1 MDKSTAARLAAL
13 HLSIKI
19 NMSCSL
25 LEVISECAWLRIW
38 ISLRNCIISRVREG
52 LDGALVP
59 DFRVATFNLGR
70 DSEGVAAFARWGT
83 GPLVRFGVG
92 VDVTFAGSGAFEP
105 GGSED
110 GGSEPTTGLTGV
122 RKGDLNGLCSVLVA
136 SSSRRRFASGVDIFE
151 IGRAHV

>member
-1 MDKSTAARLAAL
+1 MCLVENLDIVAQLHNLARKRRFGRRP
-13 HLSIKI
+13 SP
-19 NMSCSL
+19 
-25 LEVISECAWLRIW
+25 
-38 ISLRNCIISRVREG
+38 G
-52 LDGALVP
+52 
-59 DFRVATFNLGR
+59 FRVATFNLGR

-136 SSSRRRFASGVDIFE
+136 SSSRRRFASGVDIFMTTSLCYYLH
-151 IGRAHV
+151 RARSGFMPYVLRFATLVY